1 MDKDNQT
8 VQTGPIPRLSSERS
22 NSVRTLC
29 RADFT
34 KSGLFSSSCLS
45 CSRTASSVRL
55 NVPLQQHNS
64 THVNKSVTTAI
75 KSWPTTMHFWN
86 SGTFSCTIAASC
98 LTCALYH
105 VLSTDC
111 DCRKLRTLISGV
123 CCQSAL
129 MTTMCWLPT
138 SICLLSVRC
147 CQQRATIIT
156 PQSMTIATCWSSVVC
171 PTREAQLQACFLS
184 QWWYSC
190 LQQQT
195 SSAAVVERWR
205 DALCPSVV
213 SLNKIITH
221 AESFIIVT

>member
-1 MDKDNQT
+1 M
-8 VQTGPIPRLSSERS
+8 
-22 NSVRTLC
+22 RTLC

-129 MTTMCWLPT
+129 TTTMLAADVD
-138 SICLLSVRC
+138 L
-147 CQQRATIIT
+147 
-156 PQSMTIATCWSSVVC
+156 SVVC
-171 PTREAQLQACFLS
+171 PVLSTESDYHYTSEYDHRNLLIIRCMSHKRSTVAGLLFITVMIFLF
-184 QWWYSC
+184 
-190 LQQQT
+190 T
-195 SSAAVVERWR
+195 TT
-205 DALCPSVV
+205 
-213 SLNKIITH
+213 NK
-221 AESFIIVT
+221 